1 MNENKKEKEK
11 KKEKKRKE
19 TNRDKTRPGDGERVI
34 TPDNGCISCQQ
45 VEAAAIFGA
54 MGILKADELT

>member
-11 KKEKKRKE
+11 KKRKE

>member
-11 KKEKKRKE
+11 KKKRKE
-19 TNRDKTRPGDGERVI
+19 TNRDKTRPEDGERVI
-34 TPDNGCISCQQ
+34 TPDNRCISCQQ